1 MGSIGYVA
9 SSWSRVIVPN
19 VVGLTALNASTQ
31 IISAGLTVGTVTTTT
46 TGATSGNNGTVAS
59 QSLSAGSDVERST
72 SVSYVTYNY
81 VTTTP
86 PPDTT
91 APPGVLGIWYA
102 YCTPNFGPSGPTFAA
117 NTNCVDRYN
126 LLMNLGEIGS
136 SWSCAAG
143 YDNDPNKAGIT
154 APNCD
159 IGGTTTTTTTTTST
173 TSTSTAAPTTTTT
186 ASPCGDYPPD
196 QEPGNCYCSE
206 GVWVCG

>member
-1 MGSIGYVA
+1 MSSIGYVA

-19 VVGLTALNASTQ
+19 IVGLTALNASTQ
-31 IISAGLTVGTVTTTT
+31 IISADLTVGTVTTTT

-81 VTTTP
+81 VTTT
-86 PPDTT
+86 TT
-91 APPGVLGIWYA
+91 TPAPGVLGIWYA

-159 IGGTTTTTTTTTST
+159 GGGTTTTTTTTTST

-186 ASPCGDYPPD
+186 PSPCGAYPPG
-196 QEPGNCYCSE
+196 QEPGACFCSE